1 MQVAVARWCAWAPG
15 IEDERAWRA
24 FAQAPHAPERAR
36 RTPAIDFVPAMQR
49 RRCDAVARMLLH
61 VANGCADLEELASL
75 PVVLASRHGPLE
87 TTVGLL
93 EHIAEEKPLSPT
105 GFSHSVH
112 NTALGL
118 FSIWSGNRSASVA
131 LAAGRDTFAHGFIEA
146 LALLQRTRADE
157 VLYICADEMVPE
169 PLAALADPS
178 GTAYALALRLVRKS
192 GRRAVRLRI
201 GAGASAP
208 DPERAW
214 PDALEFL
221 RWWLGDAE
229 ELEIARGPRRFTW
242 SRVAGAD
249 CG

>member
-1 MQVAVARWCAWAPG
+1 MQVAVSRWCAWAPG
-15 IEDERAWRA
+15 IEDESAWRA
-24 FAQAPHAPERAR
+24 FARAPHAPERAR

-61 VANGCADLEELASL
+61 VANGCADPEELASL

-87 TTVGLL
+87 TTVELL

-146 LALLQRTRADE
+146 LALLQRTRASE
-157 VLYICADEMVPE
+157 VLYLCVDEVVPE
-169 PLAALADPS
+169 S
-178 GTAYALALRLVRKS
+178 QRQ
-192 GRRAVRLRI
+192 RAVRLRI
-201 GAGASAP
+201 GVGPTAP
-208 DPERAW
+208 EPERAW

-229 ELEIARGPRRFTW
+229 ELEIARGARRFTW
-242 SRVAGAD
+242 SRAAGAD